1 VKWGI
6 FFYHIDYFD
15 HLTFLS
21 KVKLGWAKI
30 FRAVILVFSI
40 SLFTYW
46 FIKKSSI
53 GIVQNAVALQL
64 INKLPQPL
72 DFYVLNVKNGKN
84 DGFEVMHLG
93 KIRPEY
99 YRVEYLK
106 MKNSDEYWIIGYLGK
121 KNAVYFSQHSVPNK
135 NIDQMIEVQNYINQ
149 SVKLSGIA
157 KKEIE
162 NYNQENI
169 KLGVLITLNL
179 LLLFL
184 NLSLFIRKNKLDYP
198 VKDNLIFAL
207 RFLLHLRDS
216 FL

>member
-1 VKWGI
+1 MGYLLFI
-6 FFYHIDYFD
+6 I
-15 HLTFLS
+15 LITLIISLLLS
-21 KVKLGWAKI
+21 KVKFGWAKI

-72 DFYVLNVKNGKN
+72 DFYVLNVNNNKN
-84 DGFEVMHLG
+84 DALEVMHLG

-162 NYNQENI
+162 AYNQENT

-184 NLSLFIRKNKLDYP
+184 NLSLFVRKK
-198 VKDNLIFAL
+198 
-207 RFLLHLRDS
+207 
-216 FL
+216 

>member
-1 VKWGI
+1 MGYLLFIILVTLI
-6 FFYHIDYFD
+6 IS
-15 HLTFLS
+15 LFLS
-21 KVKLGWAKI
+21 KVRLGWAKI
-30 FRAVILVFSI
+30 FRAITLVFSI

-53 GIVQNAVALQL
+53 GVVQNAVALQL

-72 DFYVLNVKNGKN
+72 DFYVVNVNNVDKN
-84 DGFEVMHLG
+84 DVLEVMHLG

-99 YRVEYLK
+99 YRIEYLK

-135 NIDQMIEVQNYINQ
+135 NIDQMIEIQNYINQ

-162 NYNQENI
+162 AYNQENVKQGI
-169 KLGVLITLNL
+169 LITLNL

-184 NLSLFIRKNKLDYP
+184 NLSLFLRKK
-198 VKDNLIFAL
+198 
-207 RFLLHLRDS
+207 
-216 FL
+216 

>member
-1 VKWGI
+1 MGYLLFI
-6 FFYHIDYFD
+6 I
-15 HLTFLS
+15 LITLIISLLLS
-21 KVKLGWAKI
+21 KVKFGWAKI

-53 GIVQNAVALQL
+53 GVVQNAVALQL

-72 DFYVLNVKNGKN
+72 DFYVLNINNNKN
-84 DGFEVMHLG
+84 DALEVMHLG

-106 MKNSDEYWIIGYLGK
+106 MTNSDEYWIIGYLGK

-162 NYNQENI
+162 AYNQENT

-184 NLSLFIRKNKLDYP
+184 NLSLFVRKK
-198 VKDNLIFAL
+198 
-207 RFLLHLRDS
+207 
-216 FL
+216 

>member
-1 VKWGI
+1 MGYLLFI
-6 FFYHIDYFD
+6 I
-15 HLTFLS
+15 LITLIISLFLS

-72 DFYVLNVKNGKN
+72 DFYVLNVKNGKS

-162 NYNQENI
+162 IYNQENI
-169 KLGVLITLNL
+169 KLGVLITLDL

-184 NLSLFIRKNKLDYP
+184 NLSLFIRKK
-198 VKDNLIFAL
+198 
-207 RFLLHLRDS
+207 
-216 FL
+216 